1 MIKKGRVIII
11 PDEDK
16 ISDDYFEEEVI
27 NDHVDA
33 FNDFSKTFN
42 LGYNLLMM
50 IFKMHLLL

>member
-27 NDHVDA
+27 YDHVDA

-42 LGYNLLMM
+42 LG
-50 IFKMHLLL
+50 